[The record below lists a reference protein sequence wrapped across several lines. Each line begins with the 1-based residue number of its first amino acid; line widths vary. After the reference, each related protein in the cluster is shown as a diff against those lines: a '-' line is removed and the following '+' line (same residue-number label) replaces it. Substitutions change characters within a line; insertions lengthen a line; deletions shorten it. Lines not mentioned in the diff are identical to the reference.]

1 MIDRFLSSRLN
12 ISFIF
17 FMPSSLRHLILMF
30 CFSSCLPFFFWDTA
44 LMAFC
49 FSFGMYFEIRDSLA
63 RAELMNSD
71 RSLKSFRIFSFV
83 DPSFSPRICLNA
95 TLIV

>member
-1 MIDRFLSSRLN
+1 MTF
-12 ISFIF
+12 FIA
-17 FMPSSLRHLILMF
+17 S
-30 CFSSCLPFFFWDTA
+30 
-44 LMAFC
+44 C
-49 FSFGMYFEIRDSLA
+49 FSFGMYFEIRDSLT

-83 DPSFSPRICLNA
+83 DSSFSPRICLNA